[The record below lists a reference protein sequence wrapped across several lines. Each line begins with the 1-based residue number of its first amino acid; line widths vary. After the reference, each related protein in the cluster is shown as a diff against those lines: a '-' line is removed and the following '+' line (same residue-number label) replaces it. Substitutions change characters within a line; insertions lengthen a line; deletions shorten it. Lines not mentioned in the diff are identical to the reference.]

1 MIKEVTD
8 MQHFERLA
16 RQWNSPENELFWT
29 TQSCSQGRQF
39 YPKRIESN
47 FRGLL
52 HHSIQ
57 HEGIMP
63 FIKMWSY
70 EENNISLGG
79 CVFLVDKNMMMQETL
94 LEELLWQC
102 PGRYP
107 HSIKDKKIFSNLNLD
122 IKRGQHTIITG
133 PNGVGKSTLL
143 GLLAGVFYAQ
153 SGKILSNTENYG
165 YISAY
170 PMIIRGS
177 LKDNIL
183 YGNKNKNRYH
193 QNEA

>member
-47 FRGLL
+47 FRSLL

-70 EENNISLGG
+70 EENDISLGG

-107 HSIKDKKIFSNLNLD
+107 HSIKDKKILLSLLD
-122 IKRGQHTIITG
+122 CVEDYGRKNKISTMKITRD
-133 PNGVGKSTLL
+133 PRLHRFTKEKNSGVKNSYTR
-143 GLLAGVFYAQ
+143 
-153 SGKILSNTENYG
+153 SGYEATG
-165 YISAY
+165 
-170 PMIIRGS
+170 
-177 LKDNIL
+177 IL
-183 YGNKNKNRYH
+183 YTKRII
-193 QNEA
+193 